1 MSLVSI
7 LEVESTDLLKE
18 LNQKNLNQGWLL
30 GLGNE

>member
-1 MSLVSI
+1 MNLVSI

-18 LNQKNLNQGWLL
+18 LNQGWLL